1 MEGDKEAA
9 MALSL
14 ISRDGQGNENDKV
27 RDFPGDLVAKT
38 PHSQS
43 GGRGGGG
50 RGPCLS
56 WIPGQGTGSHM
67 TQLKIPQATTKDL
80 EQPNQ

>member
-43 GGRGGGG
+43 GGRGGGE
-50 RGPCLS
+50 GPLPELDPWS
-56 WIPGQGTGSHM
+56 GNWIPHD
-67 TQLKIPQATTKDL
+67 TTKN
-80 EQPNQ
+80 PTGHN

>member
-27 RDFPGDLVAKT
+27 RDFPGDPVAKIL
-38 PHSQS
+38 HSQS
-43 GGRGGGG
+43 GGA
-50 RGPCLS
+50 GP
-56 WIPGQGTGSHM
+56 
-67 TQLKIPQATTKDL
+67 A
-80 EQPNQ
+80 

>member
-50 RGPCLS
+50 GAP
-56 WIPGQGTGSHM
+56 
-67 TQLKIPQATTKDL
+67 A
-80 EQPNQ
+80 